1 MIMIMTKNKKK
12 IIAFA
17 GRQRSGKTQLA
28 KLLKNE
34 DDAVIVT
41 IASALKKLCCDIL
54 DIDSVDR
61 LNYLKDSKDR
71 IDAKPTDEWA
81 LKIAH
86 KTGIEYSDVSKEL
99 SRYNNIKDVRQMIQ
113 VVGTNIIRKYK
124 PNWHVEQL
132 KKEIK
137 ETKSPLI
144 AIDDVRFP
152 NECEAI
158 NKLGGHIFFI
168 IRTNGISDTM
178 VSNHECETSLR
189 WYDFTD
195 NRIILNTETPE
206 YLDDRFIRSYRN
218 DFYDTDTN
226 EIFASAN
233 KELFKNPFVIEDLKN
248 RI

>member
-1 MIMIMTKNKKK
+1 MTKNKKK

-54 DIDSVDR
+54 GIDSVDR

-81 LKIAH
+81 LKIAY

-137 ETKSPLI
+137 ETKSPLVV
-144 AIDDVRFP
+144 IDDVRFP

-158 NKLGGHIFFI
+158 NK
-168 IRTNGISDTM
+168 
-178 VSNHECETSLR
+178 
-189 WYDFTD
+189 
-195 NRIILNTETPE
+195 
-206 YLDDRFIRSYRN
+206 
-218 DFYDTDTN
+218 
-226 EIFASAN
+226 
-233 KELFKNPFVIEDLKN
+233 
-248 RI
+248 

>member
-1 MIMIMTKNKKK
+1 MKKNNKK

-28 KLLKNE
+28 KLLKDE
-34 DDAVIVT
+34 DDAVIIT
-41 IASALKKLCCDIL
+41 IANALKKLCCDIL
-54 DIDSVDR
+54 GIDSVNQ
-61 LNYLKDSKDR
+61 LNYLKNSKNR
-71 IDAKPTDEWA
+71 IDVKPTDEWV

-86 KTGIEYSDVSKEL
+86 KTGIEYSDVFKEL
-99 SRYNNIKDVRQMIQ
+99 SRYDNIKDVRQMIQ
-113 VVGTNIIRKYK
+113 IVGTDVIRKYK

-152 NECEAI
+152 NEYEAI
-158 NKLGGHIFFI
+158 NKLGGKTFFI

-226 EIFASAN
+226 EIFAEAN

-248 RI
+248 RV